1 MERGSPLQA
10 REGERRE
17 AVTEQ
22 EPNEDLFDA
31 LKELI
36 RDHYPFVLLG
46 AAMPLVLLLV
56 LLYVVLKWGL
66 PK

>member
-1 MERGSPLQA
+1 M
-10 REGERRE
+10 
-17 AVTEQ
+17 TEQ
-22 EPNEDLFDA
+22 EPNEDLFDV